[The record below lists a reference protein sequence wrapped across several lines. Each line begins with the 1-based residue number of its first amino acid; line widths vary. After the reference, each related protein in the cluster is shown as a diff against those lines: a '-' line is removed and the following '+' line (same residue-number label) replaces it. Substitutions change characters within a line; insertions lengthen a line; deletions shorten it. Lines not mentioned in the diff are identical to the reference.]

1 MFTITK
7 YTCGAALL
15 SLGLLAGCG
24 KKFLD
29 ESPTDQVT
37 DVNFYKTETDA
48 IQATTAVYNQMA
60 TLGQYN
66 SSLWGIG
73 DIGSDLSTTGGG
85 GGGDGIE
92 QQQLDNFNI
101 PATNPLT
108 SRLWGSCYVGIGAA
122 NIVLLKVPK
131 MTIDPAIQARCIGE
145 AEFMRAKYYF
155 DLVRAFG
162 DVPLVTTPPTTLA
175 EVNIAR
181 SPAAQIYTLIE
192 SDLRDAITKL
202 PPSYSGD
209 NQGRATKWAATG
221 LLAKVYLTENKLSDA
236 ATQARALV
244 APANGVSGAP
254 ASGRDLWTDYA
265 DNFKVSNEYGKE
277 SLFEV
282 GFIAGRNQY
291 TQDGPG
297 WSGNEFMG
305 PRGMGITPQ
314 GGYGFNVPEA
324 DFVAGYETGD
334 LRRDATIWK
343 PGDVY
348 PDGRKQPNSL
358 PGSPNGYN
366 VRKFYTDKALSN
378 IWDSPL
384 NIAVMRLAEAYLI
397 LAEAVGPN
405 PEGLAAINRVRRRA
419 FGQPLDTPG
428 SHDIQTGISADA
440 FKTAVWR
447 ERKYELAFEMDRWFD
462 MKRTGELLTS
472 PQLLAKGVKPFNVV
486 LPIPQSERDVNP
498 KLTQNQG
505 Y

>member
-7 YTCGAALL
+7 YTYGTALL
-15 SLGLLAGCG
+15 ALTLLAGCG
-24 KKFLD
+24 KTFLD
-29 ESPTDQVT
+29 ESPSDQVT
-37 DVNFYKTETDA
+37 DANFYKTETDA
-48 IQATTAVYNQMA
+48 IQATNAVYSQLA

-66 SSLWGIG
+66 SALWGIG

-92 QQQLDNFNI
+92 QQQLDNYNI

-108 SRLWGSCYVGIGAA
+108 SRLWGSCYVGIGTA
-122 NIVLLKVPK
+122 NIVLQKVPG
-131 MTIDPAIQARCIGE
+131 MTIDPAIKSRCIGE
-145 AEFMRAKYYF
+145 AEFLRAKFYF
-155 DLVRAFG
+155 DLVRAYG
-162 DVPLVTTPPTTLA
+162 DVPLITVPPTTLA
-175 EVNIAR
+175 EVNISR
-181 SPAAQIYTLIE
+181 SPAAQIYNLIE

-202 PPSYSGD
+202 PPSYTGD
-209 NQGRATKWAATG
+209 NLGKATKWAATG
-221 LLAKVYLTENKLSDA
+221 LLAKVYLTENKMTDA

-244 APANGVSGAP
+244 APASGVTGTP
-254 ASGRDLWTDYA
+254 ASGRDLWTNYA
-265 DNFKVSNEYGKE
+265 DNFKVSNEHGKE

-314 GGYGFNVPEA
+314 GGYGFNVPEP

-348 PDGRKQPNSL
+348 PDGRTQPSSL

-397 LAEAVGPN
+397 LAEAVGPTT
-405 PEGLAAINRVRRRA
+405 EGLAAINRVRRRA
-419 FGQPLDTPG
+419 FGEPLDVAG
-428 SHDIQTGISADA
+428 AHDIQTGISATA

-472 PQLLAKGVKPFNVV
+472 PQLIAKGIKPFNVV

-498 KLTQNQG
+498 NLIQNPG